1 MVLLA
6 ASIPTLRPL
15 IKGVHLNKSRGDSSG
30 ERGTAY
36 ALRHA
41 KNNTVGSY
49 PKRSSYPQHGKIE
62 EDLEILH
69 DGPQEWTSEERLNV
83 SVGRGSVHHEEDV
96 TEGINKTTT
105 VTVS

>member
-30 ERGTAY
+30 ERGEPY
-36 ALRHA
+36 ALR
-41 KNNTVGSY
+41 NLQQNTIGSY
-49 PKRSSYPQHGKIE
+49 PRRGKNDE
-62 EDLEILH
+62 EYEILH
-69 DGPQEWTSEERLNV
+69 DGTQEWTSEEGHNV
-83 SVGRGSVHHEEDV
+83 SVGRGSVHKDKNSS
-96 TEGINKTTT
+96 EGINKTTT

>member
-15 IKGVHLNKSRGDSSG
+15 IKGVHLNRTRGDSSG
-30 ERGTAY
+30 ERGTPCG
-36 ALRHA
+36 LRNEKHD
-41 KNNTVGSY
+41 TVRSY
-49 PKRSSYPQHGKIE
+49 LRRGKIE
-62 EDLEILH
+62 EDLEALH

-83 SVGRGSVHHEEDV
+83 EVGRGSVHHEENV
-96 TEGINKTTT
+96 PVGINKTTT